1 MLEYF
6 FLNNEKKR
14 LNFVGTFLN
23 QKLISVCGILPNKFW
38 DRKLSLDT
46 TLSLWINKKK
56 NLSSGLETMKYIINK
71 IKPQILYT
79 VGINKKTSA
88 KVFNLFGLI
97 KSFNHY
103 YICNP
108 SMDLKVS
115 HNLKLQRKLNFKKI
129 NNLSIEK
136 SRYLEYLPSHK
147 YYPKKSLKFFMKKYI
162 KNPYYHYFFLKIKL
176 NSKVKIF
183 FVCRE
188 MNVKKFNRKILR
200 IVDFYGNF
208 SKKINISQIIIKYL
222 QDNQYEY
229 VDMLL
234 YGISPK
240 IIKNFGFQIKNNNQI
255 IPNYFE
261 PFKKINVELNL
272 AIIVVPKKATLV
284 AVKADS
290 DQERPNII

>member
-1 MLEYF
+1 
-6 FLNNEKKR
+6 
-14 LNFVGTFLN
+14 
-23 QKLISVCGILPNKFW
+23 
-38 DRKLSLDT
+38 
-46 TLSLWINKKK
+46 
-56 NLSSGLETMKYIINK
+56 
-71 IKPQILYT
+71 
-79 VGINKKTSA
+79 
-88 KVFNLFGLI
+88 
-97 KSFNHY
+97 
-103 YICNP
+103 
-108 SMDLKVS
+108 
-115 HNLKLQRKLNFKKI
+115 
-129 NNLSIEK
+129 
-136 SRYLEYLPSHK
+136 
-147 YYPKKSLKFFMKKYI
+147 
-162 KNPYYHYFFLKIKL
+162 
-176 NSKVKIF
+176 
-183 FVCRE
+183 

-240 IIKNFGFQIKNNNQI
+240 IIKNFDFKIKNNNQI

-290 DQERPNII
+290 D